1 MTITLTQ
8 RYADAIAYASIAHAT
23 QTRKGTDLP
32 YMSHLIGVSG
42 LVLEAGGD
50 EDLAIAGLLHDV
62 AEDQGGRPRL
72 EDVRSR
78 FGDRVAD
85 IVEACSD
92 SLSED
97 PEAKAPYVERKTQ
110 HLEHLRQAND
120 DVLLVTAAD
129 KLHNARAIHTDL
141 MVVGPDMLDRF
152 NGTPE
157 QILWYYNSIL
167 EILEQRGVKPTLTA
181 SLRHTVDGI
190 EGILANG
197 EY

>member
-1 MTITLTQ
+1 MKLTQ
-8 RYADAIAYASIAHAT
+8 RYADAVAYASIAHAT

-32 YMSHLIGVSG
+32 YICHLLGVSS

-50 EDLAIAGLLHDV
+50 EELAIAGLLHDV

-72 EDVRSR
+72 ADVRTR

-97 PEAKAPYVERKTQ
+97 PSQKAPYEQRKRD
-110 HLEHLRQAND
+110 HIEHLRHASD

-129 KLHNARAIHTDL
+129 KLHNARAIHADL
-141 MVVGPDMLDRF
+141 LVHGPVTIKRF
-152 NGTPE
+152 NGTAQ
-157 QILWYYNSIL
+157 QILWYYNGIL
-167 EILEQRGVKPTLTA
+167 NVLKQRQVSPHLTKA
-181 SLRHTVDGI
+181 LRHTVDEMAG
-190 EGILANG
+190 LVT
-197 EY
+197 

>member
-32 YMSHLIGVSG
+32 YMCHLIGVSG

-62 AEDQGGRPRL
+62 AEDQGGRARL
-72 EDVRSR
+72 DDVRSR

-97 PEAKAPYVERKTQ
+97 PEDKAPYVERKTLHIK
-110 HLEHLRQAND
+110 HLGQSND

-141 MVVGPDMLDRF
+141 MVVGPDMLKRF
-152 NGTPE
+152 NGNAE

-167 EILEQRGVKPTLTA
+167 EILEQRGVNPTLTT
-181 SLRHTVDGI
+181 SLRHTVKEI
-190 EGILANG
+190 EGILTDA
-197 EY
+197 